1 MLFFT
6 KMKLM
11 KLPIVIVVSNGKG
24 GVGKTTYCMH
34 LISSFLKENFKV
46 FSIDLDCK
54 QRSLTSYIDNRKK
67 YIKTHIK
74 ENISISE
81 HAVLTESTAQD
92 INKMQAEERNWFEQ
106 TIIEAKKTFDVII
119 IDTPGDFSYRSA
131 FAHAFADIVITPI
144 NDSFV
149 DISLL
154 ADIDEN
160 LKINGPS
167 IYSNIIWEQKMQ
179 RAKNKTNFF
188 EWYVVRNRIN
198 TIHITN
204 KRKMDLVIQDLSKK
218 LGFKIG
224 NGFADR
230 VIFKDLF
237 LHGLTLMDIGRV
249 SYVKSFNPANLIAKT
264 ELRLFLQ
271 SINFQDLINLKQ

>member
-1 MLFFT
+1 
-6 KMKLM
+6 MKSM
-11 KLPIVIVVSNGKG
+11 KLPIIIVVSNGKG

-46 FSIDLDCK
+46 FSIDLDCRQK
-54 QRSLTSYIDNRKK
+54 SLTTYINNRKK
-67 YIKTHIK
+67 YIKNHPK
-74 ENISISE
+74 ENILLSE
-81 HAVLTESTAQD
+81 HVILIESKESD
-92 INKMQAEERNWFEQ
+92 INKIQLEEQNWLEQ
-106 TIIEAKKTFDVII
+106 TIIEAKKTFDIII

-131 FAHAFADIVITPI
+131 FAHTFADIVITPI

-149 DISLL
+149 DISLV

-188 EWYVVRNRIN
+188 EWYVVRNRVN
-198 TIHITN
+198 TIQIAN
-204 KRKMDLVIQDLSKK
+204 KRKMDLLIQDLSKK
-218 LGFKIG
+218 IGFKIG

-237 LHGLTLMDIGRV
+237 LHGLTLTDIGRV
-249 SYVKSFNPANLIAKT
+249 SYIKSFTPANLIAKT

-271 SINFQDLINLKQ
+271 SINFQDLINLKK